1 MDFNSLNGGER
12 FYLFSQSDNPIFKIG
27 IVKGKTSPITK
38 YGTPICL
45 VSNITVSF
53 DGVER
58 TFTEVPV
65 NALVAEDGNDV
76 FSCDSEKMQLVIEEK
91 MQRARNELDRKD
103 YNEKLLEVGSGFI
116 GKINP
121 KYAEELNRKQEL
133 EELKKRQDS
142 TESVLKEILSTL
154 KTMTANSTPSVK

>member
-58 TFTEVPV
+58 TFTDVPV

-76 FSCDSEKMQLVIEEK
+76 FSCDSERMQLVIEEK

-142 TESVLKEILSTL
+142 TESVLQEILSTL
-154 KTMTANSTPSVK
+154 KTMNANSTQPMK